1 MEQNVGGMD
10 RTARLVAGP
19 LLLLVGIATLVEVL
33 PFGTVVGGVALLIGV
48 VFLVTGLTRTCILNR
63 LLGIDTSGR

>member
-1 MEQNVGGMD
+1 MEQNVGGLD

-19 LLLLVGIATLVEVL
+19 ILLLVGIAAFAELL
-33 PFGTVVGGVALLIGV
+33 PLGTTVGALAAVVGL

-63 LLGIDTSGR
+63 LLGIDTSRR

>member
-1 MEQNVGGMD
+1 MEQNVGGLD

-19 LLLLVGIATLVEVL
+19 LLALVGIAALVEVL
-33 PFGTVVGGVALLIGV
+33 PLGTVPGAIALLLGV
-48 VFLVTGLTRTCILNR
+48 VFLVTGLSRTCILNR